1 MQQIKSTSHLFDY
14 FWNHYPHSF
23 FSLPSLLFTSCLF
36 VPFPSVYFSFFY
48 YAILF
53 SILFFTRLFPFTMQG
68 MTSMSSA
75 VQDDQMNDISD
86 FFSFSNLSFLFTELP
101 TEYSHFHKNRNVHFL
116 SVKFSIWNLVFG
128 LDLNPC
134 TLVCNKIE
142 SRWHALNGFANTQSA
157 PASRNMLTSSL
168 SALPVR
174 PNINLSNPHF
184 LIAVVA
190 SPPFYNE
197 N

>member
-1 MQQIKSTSHLFDY
+1 MCNRSKVPRIFSTTFEITIPLPFSPFHLY
-14 FWNHYPHSF
+14 FLLHVCLFPF
-23 FSLPSLLFTSCLF
+23 PLFTF
-36 VPFPSVYFSFFY
+36 NFY

-142 SRWHALNGFANTQSA
+142 SR
-157 PASRNMLTSSL
+157 
-168 SALPVR
+168 
-174 PNINLSNPHF
+174 
-184 LIAVVA
+184 
-190 SPPFYNE
+190 
-197 N
+197 